1 MISSRRIAP
10 FLGFAFILSALFAF
24 YTLSAQWEP
33 IPQPV
38 GLNRPVATPSPTPSL
53 RYNLTRV
60 SEESPT
66 RTPYAAKPRFAPGVP
81 KAPGATYSKILV
93 VPQADGEDTTW
104 IEFELPDWQSAVY
117 VVNDPSAPLHPPKN
131 KGHEVMVYLSY
142 IIEHYENLPDIIAFM
157 HSHQF
162 AWHNDDLFNGDASEL
177 LRRLNPAWV
186 IRQGYVNLRCTW
198 SPGCPDWLHPGTLV
212 EDQTKQEEVML
223 ARAWGEIFPDDP
235 IPEVLSQPCCAQFAV
250 SRERI
255 LAIPRARFVYFRDWM
270 LRTELSDYISGR
282 IWEYLWQ
289 VVFTGENVVCVKEH
303 ICYCDGFGICFGGE
317 DEYNDFR
324 DHNTAKSEL
333 EEALQG
339 WSVRADLIELTRMH
353 GHLGEES
360 QLDFPEP
367 GKDITLEEQ
376 LELEETLILE
386 LFVNATD
393 RGQDPRARAAE
404 VGRMW
409 KEGDAF
415 GYAPSENQLAGLV
428 EAATAAAGQDVSEW
442 AAAAAVAAA
451 AGAAGNTHHLEGYGP
466 DIHMDDDS
474 FADTSFT
481 AGVNGGR
488 ALRGPGSAPVN
499 EHAQTS
505 GLTRVG
511 TKKRKRNEDALDPA
525 LTGGGH
531 VGLAGDQQ
539 SHHHSHHPQQQQQQ
553 QQHPHHYGG
562 DGLDLRGAPPQ
573 SLSEARAV
581 GLHSAAALF
590 RQPSSNKKYTR
601 PPMSKLFSSLELS
614 PENFLHLQAAAKAY
628 MLDDRHPE
636 RRDCVGQ
643 RGKGDT
649 EMVKLRLWNC
659 VRHFLEGEGHGER
672 FFGEDVVNEGMGPR
686 AYIWPRDQQ
695 KIISLVIPLLRRMVT
710 NERQRQYAVETRKG
724 GGAEERRRR
733 KTEDSLQNFN
743 AHTPI
748 EDHLQLHSQHHH
760 QQQQHHQIHD
770 DYTAM
775 QTPMPASQPP
785 MGSTSQAVDLG
796 LTELLLDGYTT
807 DWNAFAK
814 SYDNYN
820 QNCELDNLWYLSGL
834 QQPDWRGLVAAVD
847 SHYQVIHNGGYEC
860 PPQCEDD
867 NIQRI
872 LEANVT
878 SDLRWRIGG
887 NIPQPARNEFA
898 SSITRDVSRIIR
910 DNLAVKH
917 EPHAAS
923 HDQTSVSQPQHFPP
937 SNLPPIPGA
946 ASAASNVRPP
956 SSPMSVSL
964 RINLIQDGK
973 RTHSRLDLPGSQC
986 PDLETLKQVI
996 SRRFSGQLP
1005 GLSSEP
1011 GLDSASGWVAGIN
1024 WKFKVW
1030 LPDGLTTVQNDGD
1043 WTIALLSAGNVD
1055 WMDGDLRV
1063 LVEFEEAS

>member
-1 MISSRRIAP
+1 MISSRRIVP
-10 FLGFAFILSALFAF
+10 LLGFAFILSVLFTF
-24 YTLSAQWEP
+24 YNLSAQWEP
-33 IPQPV
+33 VPHSV
-38 GLNRPVATPSPTPSL
+38 GLSRPVMTPSSSPSL
-53 RYNLTRV
+53 RYNVTRV
-60 SEESPT
+60 SEEYPT
-66 RTPYAAKPRFAPGVP
+66 RTPYAAKPRFVPGVP
-81 KAPGATYSKILV
+81 KAPGGTYSKILV
-93 VPQADGEDTTW
+93 VPQADGEDTSW
-104 IEFELPDWQSAVY
+104 IEFELPEWQSAVY
-117 VVNDPSAPLHPPKN
+117 AVNDPSAPLHPPKN

-142 IIEHYENLPDIIAFM
+142 IIEHYDKLPDIIAFM

-162 AWHNDDLFNGDASEL
+162 AWHNDDLFNGDAAEL
-177 LRRLNPAWV
+177 LRRLSPAWV
-186 IRQGYVNLRCTW
+186 VRQGYVNLRCTW

-303 ICYCDGFGICFGGE
+303 ICYCDGFGICFGGD
-317 DEYNDFR
+317 DEYNEFR
-324 DHNTAKSEL
+324 DHNTAKSDL

-339 WSVRADLIELTRMH
+339 WTVRADLIELTRMH
-353 GHLGEES
+353 GQLGEES
-360 QLDFPEP
+360 HLSFPEP
-367 GKDITLEEQ
+367 GKDISLEEQ
-376 LELEETLILE
+376 LELEEALILE
-386 LFVNATD
+386 LFVNATE

-404 VGRMW
+404 VGRI
-409 KEGDAF
+409 
-415 GYAPSENQLAGLV
+415 ENQLAGLV

-451 AGAAGNTHHLEGYGP
+451 AGAAGNSHHLEGYGP

-474 FADTSFT
+474 FADTSFS
-481 AGVNGGR
+481 AGINAGR
-488 ALRGPGSAPVN
+488 SLRGPGSGPVN
-499 EHAQTS
+499 EHNQTS

-525 LTGGGH
+525 LTSGTH

-539 SHHHSHHPQQQQQQ
+539 SHHHGHHPQQHQQP
-553 QQHPHHYGG
+553 QQHHTHHYGG
-562 DGLDLRGAPPQ
+562 DGLDLRGAPQQ

-601 PPMSKLFSSLELS
+601 PPMSKLFASLELS

-672 FFGEDVVNEGMGPR
+672 FFGENVVNEGMGPR

-695 KIISLVIPLLRRMVT
+695 KIIALVIPLLRRMVT

-733 KTEDSLQNFN
+733 KTEESLQNLN
-743 AHTPI
+743 VHTPT
-748 EDHLQLHSQHHH
+748 EDHLQLQSQHHH
-760 QQQQHHQIHD
+760 QLHD
-770 DYTAM
+770 DYTAV
-775 QTPMPASQPP
+775 QTPMSASHPP
-785 MGSTSQAVDLG
+785 MGSTPQAVDLG

-807 DWNAFAK
+807 DWNSFAK
-814 SYDNYN
+814 SYDTYN

-847 SHYQVIHNGGYEC
+847 SHYQVIHDGGYDC
-860 PPQCEDD
+860 SPQCEDE
-867 NIQRI
+867 NVQRI
-872 LEANVT
+872 LDANAT

-887 NIPQPARNEFA
+887 NIQQPARSEFA

-910 DNLAVKH
+910 NNLATKQD
-917 EPHAAS
+917 PHATS
-923 HDQTSVSQPQHFPP
+923 HDQASVSQSQHFPP
-937 SNLPPIPGA
+937 PNFPPMSGP
-946 ASAASNVRPP
+946 ASAGNVRQI
-956 SSPMSVSL
+956 SSPMSVCL
-964 RINLIQDGK
+964 RINILQGGK
-973 RTHSRLDLPGSQC
+973 RTHSRLDVPGSQC
-986 PDLETLKQVI
+986 PDLETLRQVI
-996 SRRFSGQLP
+996 SRRVAGQLP
-1005 GLSSEP
+1005 GLSES
-1011 GLDSASGWVAGIN
+1011 GLDSASGWGSALN
-1024 WKFKVW
+1024 WRFKVW
-1030 LPDGLTTVQNDGD
+1030 LPDGLTTVQNDSD
-1043 WTIALLSAGNVD
+1043 WTIALLSAGNVE

-1063 LVEFEEAS
+1063 LVDFEETS

>member
-1 MISSRRIAP
+1 MISSRRLVP
-10 FLGFAFILSALFAF
+10 LLGFAFILSVLFTV
-24 YTLSAQWEP
+24 YTLSSQWEP
-33 IPQPV
+33 LPPPV
-38 GLNRPVATPSPTPSL
+38 ELSRPVATPSPTPSL
-53 RYNLTRV
+53 RYNLTRTQ
-60 SEESPT
+60 EESPS
-66 RTPYAAKPRFAPGVP
+66 RTPYAAKPRFLPGVP
-81 KAPGATYSKILV
+81 KAPGAIYSKILV
-93 VPQADGEDTTW
+93 VPQADGEDTSW
-104 IEFELPDWQSAVY
+104 IEFELPEWQSAVY
-117 VVNDPSAPLHPPKN
+117 AVNDPSAPLHPPKN

-142 IIEHYENLPDIIAFM
+142 IIEHYDQLPDIIAFM

-162 AWHNDDLFNGDASEL
+162 AWHNDDLFNGDAAEL

-303 ICYCDGFGICFGGE
+303 MCYCDGFGICFGGD
-317 DEYNDFR
+317 DEYNEFR
-324 DHNTAKSEL
+324 DHNTVKSEL

-339 WSVRADLIELTRMH
+339 WTVRADLIELTRMH

-360 QLDFPEP
+360 RLTFPEP

-376 LELEETLILE
+376 LEFEEALILE
-386 LFVNATD
+386 LFVNATE
-393 RGQDPRARAAE
+393 RGQDPKARAAE
-404 VGRMW
+404 VGRI
-409 KEGDAF
+409 

-451 AGAAGNTHHLEGYGP
+451 AGAAGNAHHLEGYGP

-481 AGVNGGR
+481 TGLNGGR
-488 ALRGPGSAPVN
+488 SLRGPGSAAAN
-499 EHAQTS
+499 EHNQTT

-525 LTGGGH
+525 LTGGAH

-539 SHHHSHHPQQQQQQ
+539 PHHHSHHPQHQQPQQQQ
-553 QQHPHHYGG
+553 QQHPHHYSGE
-562 DGLDLRGAPPQ
+562 GLDLRGTPPQ

-601 PPMSKLFSSLELS
+601 PPMSKLFASLELS

-628 MLDDRHPE
+628 MLDDLHPE

-686 AYIWPRDQQ
+686 TYIWPRDQQ
-695 KIISLVIPLLRRMVT
+695 KIIALVIPLLRRMVT

-733 KTEDSLQNFN
+733 KTEEGLQNLN
-743 AHTPI
+743 AHTPT
-748 EDHLQLHSQHHH
+748 EDHLQLHPQPQHQHHH
-760 QQQQHHQIHD
+760 HQLHD
-770 DYTAM
+770 DYTAV
-775 QTPMPASQPP
+775 QTPMSASQPP
-785 MGSTSQAVDLG
+785 LGSTSQTADLG
-796 LTELLLDGYTT
+796 LTELLLDGYST

-814 SYDNYN
+814 SYDMYN

-834 QQPDWRGLVAAVD
+834 QQPDWRGLVAAID
-847 SHYQVIHNGGYEC
+847 SHYQVIHNGGYDC
-860 PPQCEDD
+860 PPQCEDA

-872 LEANVT
+872 LDANAT

-887 NIPQPARNEFA
+887 NIRQPSRNEFA
-898 SSITRDVSRIIR
+898 SSVTRDISRVIR
-910 DNLAVKH
+910 DTLAVKH
-917 EPHAAS
+917 EPHGTS
-923 HDQTSVSQPQHFPP
+923 HDPASAPQPQHFPP
-937 SNLPPIPGA
+937 PSNPPMTG
-946 ASAASNVRPP
+946 SAAVGNARQST
-956 SSPMSVSL
+956 SSMSVSL

-973 RTHSRLDLPGSQC
+973 RTHSRLDVPGSQC

-996 SRRFSGQLP
+996 SRRFVGQLP
-1005 GLSSEP
+1005 GFSTES
-1011 GLDSASGWVAGIN
+1011 GLDSASGWASGIN
-1024 WKFKVW
+1024 WKLKVW
-1030 LPDGLTTVQNDGD
+1030 LPDGLTSVQNDDD
-1043 WTIALLSAGNVD
+1043 WAIALLSAGNVD
-1055 WMDGDLRV
+1055 WMDDELRV